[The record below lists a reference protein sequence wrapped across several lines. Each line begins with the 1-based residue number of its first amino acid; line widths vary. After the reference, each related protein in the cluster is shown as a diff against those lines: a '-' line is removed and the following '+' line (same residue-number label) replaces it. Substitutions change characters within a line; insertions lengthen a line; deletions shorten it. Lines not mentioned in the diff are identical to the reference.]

1 MPLAS
6 LAAIT
11 YLNIL
16 KYALPFTV
24 AKHIFLG
31 FCELRNYVDLSSLD
45 QESKSSINLMWNSDP
60 NLNT

>member
-45 QESKSSINLMWNSDP
+45 QESKSSINLM
-60 NLNT
+60 